1 MCKIW
6 KLRQGK
12 NTFPHKANKARKKRC
27 DSTKQGI
34 VL

>member
-27 DSTKQGI
+27 TEQGI